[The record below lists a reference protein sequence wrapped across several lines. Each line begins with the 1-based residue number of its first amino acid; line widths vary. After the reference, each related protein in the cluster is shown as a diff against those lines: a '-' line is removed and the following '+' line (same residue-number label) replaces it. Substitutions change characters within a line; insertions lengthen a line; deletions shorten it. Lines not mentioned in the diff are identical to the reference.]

1 MGNSAS
7 SSNTNCFSFDEM
19 AATPNAFFDL
29 SGRTALI
36 TGGGTGIGSAM
47 ALGLAQSG
55 AKVVLV
61 GRRDGPLKEAASQIN
76 SKIES
81 TVAFAVPGDVTKYDT
96 LDDIVNQA
104 KELTGKPV
112 TILINNAGVNFRK
125 KAEELTPDHWKLS
138 TDLML
143 TAPFFLARACS
154 EGFKQEKYGRIINTA
169 SLQSYRAFPDSIPYA
184 ASKSGA
190 LGLARAL
197 AEYFSPTHGFENVTC
212 NNIGPGYVKTEL
224 TAKVFADMERAK
236 RLADATILGRNSVP
250 EDLVGTAIY
259 LSSNASAYVTGQTI
273 MVDGG
278 FTSLG
283 MR

>member
-1 MGNSAS
+1 MDLRSFLC
-7 SSNTNCFSFDEM
+7 NCFTNIDDM
-19 AATPNAFFDL
+19 ASNPLFDL
-29 SGRTALI
+29 TGRTALI

-47 ALGLAQSG
+47 ALGLAKAG

-61 GRRDGPLKEAASQIN
+61 GRRQAPLDESASAIN
-76 SKIES
+76 SELNA
-81 TVAFAVPGDVTKYDT
+81 TMAFAVPGDVMKYDT
-96 LDDIVNQA
+96 LDDIVKQA

-112 TILINNAGVNFRK
+112 TILINNAGVNVRK
-125 KAEELTPDHWKLS
+125 PAAELTPDHWKLS
-138 TDLML
+138 LELML

-154 EGFKQEKYGRIINTA
+154 DGFKEEKYGRIICTA
-169 SLQSYRAFPDSIPYA
+169 SLQSYQAFPDSIPYA
-184 ASKSGA
+184 SAKSGA

-197 AEYFSPTHGFENVTC
+197 SEYFSPKYGFENVTC

-224 TAKVFADMERAK
+224 TASVFEDVERAQK
-236 RLADATILGRNSVP
+236 LADATILGRNSVP

-259 LSSNASAYVTGQTI
+259 LSSNASSYVTGQTI

-283 MR
+283 LR